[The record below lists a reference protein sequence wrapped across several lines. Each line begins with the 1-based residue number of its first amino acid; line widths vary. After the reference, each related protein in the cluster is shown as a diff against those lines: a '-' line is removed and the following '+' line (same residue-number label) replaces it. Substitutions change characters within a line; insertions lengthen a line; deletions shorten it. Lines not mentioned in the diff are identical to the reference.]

1 MGDIL
6 EFKVTFEADGVTAN
20 NLLLTRVDHNLY
32 SVEETPV
39 IVDCVSYKDIIEA
52 DLQPDG
58 SLMFLRVVK
67 KSEMQTYSFVLAKK
81 VIDSEGF
88 TSLLD
93 RITEAEGH
101 WEILFE
107 GWFLIH
113 LPSGCKLDPNQE
125 LDDICN
131 KLISA
136 SSSLTSHNGA
146 APASSKQL
154 GKTASARHRSRECS
168 FVVAK
173 IK

>member
-1 MGDIL
+1 MGDSL
-6 EFKVTFEADGVTAN
+6 EIKVTFEPDGMTVN

-39 IVDCVSYKDIIEA
+39 LVSCVSYKDIIEA

-58 SLMFLRVVK
+58 SLMFRRVVK
-67 KSEMQTYSFVLAKK
+67 KSEMQTYSCVLAKK

-93 RITEAEGH
+93 RVTEAEGH
-101 WEILFE
+101 WEILF
-107 GWFLIH
+107 GGFVIIH

-131 KLISA
+131 KLIRA
-136 SSSLTSHNGA
+136 
-146 APASSKQL
+146 
-154 GKTASARHRSRECS
+154 
-168 FVVAK
+168 
-173 IK
+173 